1 MDAVSSI
8 SVVDMKR
15 PRARYSVERIVA
27 DMTLRGW
34 NQSDLARAADLAQ
47 PTVWRF
53 LRGECQ
59 TAKTAER
66 IARALG
72 YSVKRY
78 FSHVEAVA

>member
-1 MDAVSSI
+1 MVET
-8 SVVDMKR
+8 KR
-15 PRARYSVERIVA
+15 RARYNIERIVA

-34 NQSDLARAADLAQ
+34 NNADLARAASVSSM
-47 PTVWRF
+47 TVTRF
-53 LRGECQ
+53 LRGEAQ

-72 YSVKRY
+72 SSVRRY